1 MNITTLEQLEAVPI
15 GQIVTVD
22 GNNWTRTEKGLQS
35 GEVDLGLFHFEGRV
49 LHGAVIDV
57 ASLPPA
63 AGEWWAGSS
72 RVYHLQRVTDRRVY
86 YSSFL
91 NGAIYNWTGNSSIT
105 TWTNSATI
113 HRLDGPPEVLLNN
126 GLASVAGHMA
136 TQINEATALR
146 ERNRQLVTEVEQLRQ
161 QVQGTARKPREIR
174 NSIQAIRDHL
184 DAIAQLM
191 EE

>member
-1 MNITTLEQLEAVPI
+1 MNIPTLEQLEAVPI

-113 HRLDGPPEVLLNN
+113 HRLEGPPEVLLNN

-146 ERNRQLVTEVEQLRQ
+146 ERNQRLFAQNEELQQ
-161 QVQGTARKPREIR
+161 QVHRAARKPDHVR
-174 NSIQAIRDHL
+174 NHVRAIRDNL
-184 DAIAQLM
+184 DALVQLM